1 MNRIK
6 LILIAIFISVSAHAW
21 AQDCLS
27 GLSESL
33 KSSVEQDNWKIVQ
46 PGDVPQDDWKLWKNT
61 HQGQCPGVA
70 VGNFFPKAD
79 SSFVVALI
87 QEGDQKRLLEKLV
100 LVTLKKD
107 VPATEVVV
115 SPFEVTT
122 PFVVWKLPRGHYAG
136 VDGKSAEISRDSFVF
151 EKVASSAKQFYYHG
165 SHLESFVIS
174 N

>member
-1 MNRIK
+1 
-6 LILIAIFISVSAHAW
+6 
-21 AQDCLS
+21 
-27 GLSESL
+27 
-33 KSSVEQDNWKIVQ
+33 
-46 PGDVPQDDWKLWKNT
+46 
-61 HQGQCPGVA
+61 
-70 VGNFFPKAD
+70 
-79 SSFVVALI
+79 
-87 QEGDQKRLLEKLV
+87 
-100 LVTLKKD
+100 